1 LDTGQP
7 GWTFAPLVLGS
18 GAVPVVTDRA
28 VAHAAPE
35 LAMLSVLSHGRG
47 ALGAEV
53 AMAAL
58 SVVPEL
64 EEDTAMLYYDLIQS
78 AVSAAVQR
86 KLEELMRIEG
96 YEFQSEILRN
106 NFAKGRAE
114 GQAEGRA
121 EGQAEGRAEG
131 QAEGRAEGQA
141 EALLCVLAARG
152 LDVSPSQRARILS
165 CTTPPTLETWIRRA
179 VQIDHVDDLFT

>member
-1 LDTGQP
+1 MDTGQP

-131 QAEGRAEGQA
+131 QAE
-141 EALLCVLAARG
+141 ALLCVLAARG